1 MDKVYFHKF
10 LCDRLNEIYRQKNAD
25 YGDSFAKVR
34 EVVPNAI
41 IVRLM
46 DKMERIKTLTKNGEQ
61 AQVEDE
67 KIEDTLM
74 DMANYCIMELV
85 ERQAAKET
93 EDEAE
98 NG

>member
-1 MDKVYFHKF
+1 MDKVQFHKF
-10 LCDRLNEIYRQKNAD
+10 ICNHLNEIYRKKNAD

-34 EVVPNAI
+34 ELVPNAI

-67 KIEDTLM
+67 KIEDTLA

-85 ERQAAKET
+85 ERQAEKEAK
-93 EDEAE
+93 
-98 NG
+98 NGQSV

>member
-1 MDKVYFHKF
+1 MDKVQFHKF
-10 LCDRLNEIYRQKNAD
+10 ICNRLNEIYRKKNAD
-25 YGDSFAKVR
+25 YGNSFAKVR
-34 EVVPNAI
+34 ELVPNAI

-67 KIEDTLM
+67 KIEDTLA

-85 ERQAAKET
+85 ERQAEKEAK
-93 EDEAE
+93 
-98 NG
+98 NGQSV